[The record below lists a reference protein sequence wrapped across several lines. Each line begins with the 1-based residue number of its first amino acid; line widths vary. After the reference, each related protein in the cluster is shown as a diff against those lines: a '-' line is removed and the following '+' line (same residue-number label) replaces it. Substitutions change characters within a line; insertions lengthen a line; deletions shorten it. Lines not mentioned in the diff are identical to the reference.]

1 MFYQKKKKKLP
12 KIITIK
18 LKNKQLNNR
27 KNNNNKIL
35 KYNKFHKKLL
45 ALKNKEFIDNEV
57 RQIKLKTNNNRF
69 SKQSLFLQINKE
81 KITIILI
88 II

>member
-69 SKQSLFLQINKE
+69 SKQSLFL
-81 KITIILI
+81 
-88 II
+88 